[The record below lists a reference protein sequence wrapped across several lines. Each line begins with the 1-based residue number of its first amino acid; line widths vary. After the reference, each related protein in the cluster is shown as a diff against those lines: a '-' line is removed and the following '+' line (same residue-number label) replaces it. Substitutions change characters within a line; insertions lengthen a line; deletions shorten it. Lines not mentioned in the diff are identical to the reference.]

1 MCYSARIRQEWKTF
15 CARMGVKIS
24 LADYIELFWERADGR
39 KLSVPKAMEA
49 MFADPRTED
58 EARAREAIVR
68 YRDTRIPEIER
79 ELFDLR
85 RRVADAERKL
95 ADRPTRSAEDSRRI
109 ASNKIEQR
117 LRWLGDLRRELPTE
131 EQDSRIYPGW
141 YVPVLVMENGRRVL
155 KPMRYQCRPA
165 GKPAFFDARYPGTYS
180 ARRDSLAGFWKG
192 QFGVS
197 HGVMVAEAFF
207 EIVERDGAKQVL
219 EFRPQ
224 GLGDLLVACL
234 WSRWEATPAATG
246 AGAGTLPTEPPL
258 LSFAAITD
266 EPPPEIA
273 ATGHDRCVIP
283 IKEQHLDA
291 WLDPQGDLDAM
302 QRILDD
308 RERPFY
314 EHRLAA

>member
-15 CARMGVKIS
+15 CARLGVKIS

-39 KLSVPKAMEA
+39 RLPLPKTMEA
-49 MFADPRTED
+49 MFADPRTEEEHRVWD
-58 EARAREAIVR
+58 AIVR
-68 YRDTRIPEIER
+68 YRATRTSEIEQ

-95 ADRPTRSAEDSRRI
+95 AAKTTKSAEDGRRI
-109 ASNKIEQR
+109 ALNKIDQR
-117 LRWLGDLRRELPTE
+117 LRWLGDLRRDLPTE

-141 YVPVLVMENGRRVL
+141 YVPVLVMENGQRVL

-165 GKPAFFDARYPGTYS
+165 TKPAFFDTKYPGTYN
-180 ARRDSLAGFWKG
+180 ARRDALSGFWKG

-197 HGVMVAEAFF
+197 HGVMVADAFF
-207 EIVERDGAKQVL
+207 EVVERDGGKVVL

-224 GLGDLLVACL
+224 GHGDLLVACL
-234 WSRWEATPAATG
+234 WSRWESPESPG
-246 AGAGTLPTEPPL
+246 EPPL

-266 EPPPEIA
+266 DPPPEIA

-283 IKEQHLDA
+283 IKESNLDA
-291 WLDPQGDLDAM
+291 WLNPQGDVEAM
-302 QRILDD
+302 QRLLDD
-308 RERPFY
+308 RERPIY

>member
-15 CARMGVKIS
+15 CARLGVKIS

-39 KLSVPKAMEA
+39 KLAIPKTMEA
-49 MFADPRTED
+49 MFAAPRTGD
-58 EARAREAIVR
+58 EQRAWDAVVR
-68 YRDTRIPEIER
+68 YRESRTAEVEQ

-95 ADRPTRSAEDSRRI
+95 ATKPTKSAEDSRRI
-109 ASNKIEQR
+109 ATNKIEQR
-117 LRWLGDLRRELPTE
+117 LRWLGDLRRDLPTE

-141 YVPVLVMENGRRVL
+141 YVPVIVMEHGERVL

-165 GKPAFFDARYPGTYS
+165 GKPAFFDSKFPGTYN
-180 ARRDSLAGFWKG
+180 ARRDSLSGFWKG
-192 QFGVS
+192 EFGVS

-207 EIVERDGAKQVL
+207 EVVERDGKKVVL

-224 GLGDLLVACL
+224 GMGDMLVACL
-234 WSRWEATPAATG
+234 WSRWESPDAPG
-246 AGAGTLPTEPPL
+246 EPPL

-266 EPPPEIA
+266 DPPPEIA

-283 IKEQHLDA
+283 IKASNLDA

-302 QRILDD
+302 QRLLDD
-308 RERPFY
+308 RERPFF